1 MSATESKREYFVRRL
16 GHFAVAFSVLLVVNF
31 ILPRAMPGNPT
42 TMFVGPGFTD
52 EARREMMRQFGLT
65 KPLWQQFVLYLV
77 NTLTG
82 DFGYSFSNYPTPVLT
97 LILNRLPRTLYLMG
111 ASVTISVAVGVPLGA
126 VAAWNFGQQ
135 KDVAITQGSLF
146 FRSIPTFWL
155 ALLLLFL
162 FGYLFPIFPLSGVSS
177 AGQDFS
183 GPIDYFINM
192 TWHSVLPIATLAA
205 YFIAGYTFMMRAS
218 LLDVLPEN
226 YIKIAQ
232 TKGLSDR
239 RVLFRHA
246 VPTAFLPVIT
256 QLGFQI
262 GRLIAGAVLVEAV
275 FGYPGMGK
283 LMFDAVLARDY
294 PLIQGTFFF
303 LTLTVLVSMFVA
315 DMLYMELDPRV
326 GGS

>member
-1 MSATESKREYFVRRL
+1 
-16 GHFAVAFSVLLVVNF
+16 
-31 ILPRAMPGNPT
+31 MPGDPT
-42 TMFVGPGFTD
+42 TMFVGPGFT
-52 EARREMMRQFGLT
+52 ESARQEMLRKFGLS
-65 KPLWQQFVLYLV
+65 KPLWEQFVLYLV
-77 NTLTG
+77 NTLSG

-97 LILNRLPRTLYLMG
+97 LILERLPRTLYLMG
-111 ASVTISVAVGVPLGA
+111 ASVTVSVALGVPLGA
-126 VAAWNFGQQ
+126 ISAWNFGRR
-135 KDVAITQGSLF
+135 KDVLITQGSLF

-155 ALLLLFL
+155 GLLLLFL
-162 FGYLFPIFPLSGVSS
+162 FGYIFPIFPLSGVTSS
-177 AGQDFS
+177 STEFTGPLDF
-183 GPIDYFINM
+183 FLNM
-192 TWHSVLPIATLAA
+192 TWHSVLPIVTLAA
-205 YFIAGYTFMMRAS
+205 YFIAGYTFLMRAS

-226 YIKIAQ
+226 YITIAQ

-246 VPTAFLPVIT
+246 VPTAVLPVIT

-262 GRLIAGAVLVEAV
+262 GRLIAGAVLVETV

-303 LTLTVLVSMFVA
+303 LTLTVLVSMLAA

-326 GGS
+326 GGGS

>member
-1 MSATESKREYFVRRL
+1 
-16 GHFAVAFSVLLVVNF
+16 
-31 ILPRAMPGNPT
+31 
-42 TMFVGPGFTD
+42 MFVGPGFGE

-65 KPLWQQFVLYLV
+65 QPMWKQFLLYLK

-82 DFGYSFSNYPTPVLT
+82 NFGYSFSNYPTPVLQ
-97 LILNRLPRTLYLMG
+97 LILQRLPRTLYLMG
-111 ASVTISVAVGVPLGA
+111 ASVTVSIAFGVPLGA
-126 VAAWNFGQQ
+126 ISAWNFGEK
-135 KDVAITQGSLF
+135 KDVLITQGSLF

-155 ALLLLFL
+155 GLLLLFA
-162 FGYLFPIFPLSGVSS
+162 FGYVIPIFPLSGVSS
-177 AGQDFS
+177 SGVQFS
-183 GPIDYFINM
+183 GPVDYFINV
-192 TWHSVLPIATLAA
+192 TWHSVLPVATMSA
-205 YFIAGYTFMMRAS
+205 YFLAGYTFLMRAS

-226 YIKIAQ
+226 YVTIAQ

-262 GRLIAGAVLVEAV
+262 GRLIAGAVLVETV

-315 DMLYMELDPRV
+315 DMLYMKLDPRV